1 VGANNLSYFHWKVV
15 GSTKN
20 SPPSIPKTGSK
31 DSMNSFLFGDDFN
44 ERSLALF
51 AGNRAHDA
59 SNGANYAT
67 RLADHLANIFL
78 IAFDVEASNTD
89 FDIFGDFDR
98 IRIVYDA
105 LNEGLNQF
113 GVGH

>member
-1 VGANNLSYFHWKVV
+1 
-15 GSTKN
+15 
-20 SPPSIPKTGSK
+20 
-31 DSMNSFLFGDDFN
+31 MNCFLFRDDFN

-67 RLADHLANIFL
+67 RLADHLANVFL
-78 IAFDVEASNTD
+78 IALDVEAANTD

-98 IRIVYDA
+98 IRIVDDA
-105 LNEGLNQF
+105 LNEGFNQF